1 MKARGTPTAFLVGLG
16 ALFVFL
22 AVLVV
27 VFLRE
32 DQTRRAETDGQR
44 AALEAFASASLR
56 RALEDDWRLGVAV
69 MESALADPLVDDTR
83 LVLISDGVQLL
94 PRWPGGS
101 ESGVVQELNRL
112 LVTPERPT
120 SEAEE
125 DPLTERRVVVSRL
138 RDALERGERDA
149 VTTLVREFLGHRRQY
164 RLAVK
169 DDLATS
175 LAVVELLQTKTTP
188 ARQLLERLLVN
199 GFGAGEPGLQRFVLE
214 SAPRLSR
221 PEFAA
226 LCEVVV
232 RQSRRASLAT
242 DEFSRR
248 CTQLQRAKPPS
259 VNDPGR
265 VLMVVT
271 GDEGEWIVRGGADV
285 RGAAVSL
292 GALTAAQETS
302 MRDRGLL
309 LDSDRL
315 VLSARTGPVQA
326 LTLQVDSP
334 RWEAAVQSRR
344 GALALKLG
352 LLTIALLL
360 GIGLVAVSFAVQ
372 RQERALVEAK
382 NELVSTV
389 SHELR
394 TPLASLRVMAETLER
409 KLASGADAKDWPAR
423 IVGEVDGL
431 SALVENILS
440 FNRLDQGRDVLQR
453 RPWKLDEVRAWLEA
467 DAPPDVRVTVTG
479 TEGIVLDAD
488 PTWMKVAFLNLVR
501 NARKYNERT
510 PVEFDVSA
518 RTEGG
523 SVILD
528 VRDNGIGIAP
538 EQWSDVFEAFH
549 RLRDGRGRGGG
560 GSGLGLALVK
570 RIIEG
575 HGGSVGIVDSS
586 PAGTTFRLKLVRVSA
601 TA

>member
-1 MKARGTPTAFLVGLG
+1 VQ
-16 ALFVFL
+16 
-22 AVLVV
+22 
-27 VFLRE
+27 E
-32 DQTRRAETDGQR
+32 
-44 AALEAFASASLR
+44 
-56 RALEDDWRLGVAV
+56 W
-69 MESALADPLVDDTR
+69 TR
-83 LVLISDGVQLL
+83 LLAST
-94 PRWPGGS
+94 
-101 ESGVVQELNRL
+101 ERL
-112 LVTPERPT
+112 KPE
-120 SEAEE
+120 ADE
-125 DPLTERRVVVSRL
+125 DPLTERRVLVSKL
-138 RDALERGERDA
+138 RDALEHGERDA
-149 VTTLVREFLGHRRQY
+149 VTTLVREFLSHRRQY
-164 RLAVK
+164 RLGFR

-175 LAVVELLQTKTTP
+175 LAAVELLQTKTTP
-188 ARQLLERLLVN
+188 ARQLLERLLVD

-214 SAPRLSR
+214 SAPRLSS
-221 PEFAA
+221 EELAA

-232 RQSRRASLAT
+232 RQSRRASVPA
-242 DEFSRR
+242 DDFARR
-248 CTQLQRAKPPS
+248 CAQLQRVKPPTVS
-259 VNDPGR
+259 DPGR
-265 VLMVVT
+265 VLTVMD
-271 GDEGEWIVRGGADV
+271 GHDGEWVVRGGADL
-285 RGAAVSL
+285 RGTAVSL
-292 GALTAAQETS
+292 SALTAAQETS
-302 MRDRGLL
+302 MRERGLL
-309 LDSDRL
+309 LGVDRL
-315 VLSARTGPVQA
+315 VLSSRTGPVQA
-326 LTLQVDSP
+326 LAVQVDSP
-334 RWEAAVQSRR
+334 RWDAAVQSRR

-431 SALVENILS
+431 TALVENILS

-467 DAPPDVRVTVTG
+467 DAPPDVNVTVTG

-488 PTWMKVAFLNLVR
+488 PTWMKVAFLNLSR

-510 PVEFDVSA
+510 PVEFCVSA
-518 RTEGG
+518 RTDG
-523 SVILD
+523 SSIVLD

-570 RIIEG
+570 RVIEG
-575 HGGSVGIVDSS
+575 HGGSVAIVDSS
-586 PAGTTFRLKLVRVSA
+586 PAGTTFRVRLVRSLA
-601 TA
+601 GQ